1 MNSASQNFPH
11 HLGMLRER
19 MLHPTDYELAVNYF
33 LEEFA
38 GDVAF
43 VRGSE
48 PEQMPH
54 LVKVLN
60 IVVSKAMGRHVEIA
74 NTLVSY
80 LREHCFVHGNAQA
93 DGHVVLFFYFEDA
106 DTGLLMLIP

>member
-11 HLGMLRER
+11 HLGALRQR

-54 LVKVLN
+54 LVAALN
-60 IVVSKAMGRHVEIA
+60 IVTSKAVGR
-74 NTLVSY
+74 Y
-80 LREHCFVHGNAQA
+80 LSATASGVRGSVTAGRYSATNVRVHQPRSPGFVKR
-93 DGHVVLFFYFEDA
+93 
-106 DTGLLMLIP
+106 